1 MKVEAILKISTKKG
15 YKFPGEVFEVNKKVA
30 ERLIEHGAARLVTS
44 KPTNTKNTSSNT
56 PTAPKQSGL
65 NELNK
70 EEMLKLAQKLE
81 IEIDESRD
89 IPKQLKDF
97 IQKDE
102 NYHELLDMT
111 IQELRDLINE

>member
-30 ERLIEHGAARLVTS
+30 QRLIEHGAARLVTS
-44 KPTNTKNTSSNT
+44 KSNTTTNTNSNT
-56 PTAPKQSGL
+56 PTQPKQSGL

-70 EEMLKLAQKLE
+70 EELLKLALKFG
-81 IEIDESRD
+81 IEIDENGD
-89 IPKQLKDF
+89 ISKQLKDF

-102 NYHELLDMT
+102 NYHELLDMN